1 MQTDILSSSIFYFYF
16 YHISRF
22 IFVIWISSSAQLYFF
37 TRIYIYTFWNCVFS
51 PPHSFFFSFFF
62 LENMYFFVL
71 YIIYVSLY
79 FSYYRT
85 YITLLRLL
93 RVFPRRIYTTG
104 QVDVVVVF
112 ETQMHDR
119 ANVITEVNGVTKRET
134 LMWSQSDSVS
144 YLHMYT
150 RHRTED
156 ATQRRITLRRETMFL
171 RKTIR
176 VGAFAT
182 MTGRFGL
189 SFFLYA

>member
-1 MQTDILSSSIFYFYF
+1 
-16 YHISRF
+16 
-22 IFVIWISSSAQLYFF
+22 
-37 TRIYIYTFWNCVFS
+37 
-51 PPHSFFFSFFF
+51 
-62 LENMYFFVL
+62 MYFFVL

-134 LMWSQSDSVS
+134 LM
-144 YLHMYT
+144 
-150 RHRTED
+150 
-156 ATQRRITLRRETMFL
+156 
-171 RKTIR
+171 
-176 VGAFAT
+176 
-182 MTGRFGL
+182 
-189 SFFLYA
+189 